1 MKELAQNVTFR
12 IVPKAMHWIPEENP
26 EGFLE
31 VLVGFLKK
39 DLRIGA

>member
-26 EGFLE
+26 AGFLE